1 MKVISNYDYV
11 VLIIR
16 EKYLESSYKNPFISF
31 YSFGYQTKHLP
42 LATYWVQKR
51 LLSILKNEWRETLSF
66 VKDQA
71 YIFKEAT
78 FK

>member
-1 MKVISNYDYV
+1 

-51 LLSILKNEWRETLSF
+51 LLSILKNE
-66 VKDQA
+66 
-71 YIFKEAT
+71 
-78 FK
+78 